1 MDFIEYLQQHLLNL
15 SLFGVV
21 VLVWLILN
29 NWINKNL
36 ERVLKQKGWIV
47 EGRLKNIKKLLK
59 QVLLLVFSLLALE
72 SLLYDQINSLSHQEI
87 C

>member
-21 VLVWLILN
+21 VLVWLIVN

-36 ERVLKQKGWIV
+36 ERSKSFFIFRK
-47 EGRLKNIKKLLK
+47 
-59 QVLLLVFSLLALE
+59 
-72 SLLYDQINSLSHQEI
+72 D
-87 C
+87 

>member
-21 VLVWLILN
+21 VLVWLIVN

-36 ERVLKQKGWIV
+36 ERVLRQKGWIV
-47 EGRLKNIKKLLK
+47 EGRLKNI
-59 QVLLLVFSLLALE
+59 
-72 SLLYDQINSLSHQEI
+72 
-87 C
+87 